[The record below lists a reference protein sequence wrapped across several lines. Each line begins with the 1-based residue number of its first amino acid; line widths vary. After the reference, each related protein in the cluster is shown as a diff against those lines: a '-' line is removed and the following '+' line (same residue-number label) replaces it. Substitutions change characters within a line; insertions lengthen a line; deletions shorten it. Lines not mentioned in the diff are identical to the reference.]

1 MGRVEC
7 GCVGWM
13 TSERSRAHEGGGE
26 GAGGYQETTIGG
38 CRFPQGTSGGR
49 TMTREENNQERV
61 YERTVDAIADG
72 ANAVAGGAGRVYEGI
87 ADLKEA
93 AEEARA
99 ARGAGASLVE
109 EAATAVGSLVNASR
123 RGAAVAGDGDSEP
136 AQAARSGLLHLYCG
150 DGKGKTTAA
159 MGLALRALGHGK
171 LVTVVQFLKDGRSG
185 ELGPLQTLGA
195 AVFSGASG
203 SKFSW
208 QMTDDEKAQV
218 RLVQTANLKAALEL
232 ASDLV
237 VLDEA
242 CAAWRLELVD
252 RDLLRQ
258 AVLERPAGCE
268 MVLTGRDPADWM
280 REASDYIT
288 EMRCEKHPFERGV
301 PAREGV
307 EY

>member
-1 MGRVEC
+1 ME
-7 GCVGWM
+7 
-13 TSERSRAHEGGGE
+13 
-26 GAGGYQETTIGG
+26 
-38 CRFPQGTSGGR
+38 
-49 TMTREENNQERV
+49 
-61 YERTVDAIADG
+61 
-72 ANAVAGGAGRVYEGI
+72 
-87 ADLKEA
+87 
-93 AEEARA
+93 
-99 ARGAGASLVE
+99 SL
-109 EAATAVGSLVNASR
+109 
-123 RGAAVAGDGDSEP
+123 
-136 AQAARSGLLHLYCG
+136 GLLHLYYG

-208 QMTDDEKAQV
+208 QMTDDEKAQA
-218 RLVQTANLKAALEL
+218 RLVQTADLKAALEL
-232 ASDLV
+232 SSDLV

-242 CAAWRLELVD
+242 CAAWRLDLVD
-252 RDLLRQ
+252 RDLLKRT
-258 AVLERPAGCE
+258 VLERPAGCE

-280 REASDYIT
+280 REAADYIT